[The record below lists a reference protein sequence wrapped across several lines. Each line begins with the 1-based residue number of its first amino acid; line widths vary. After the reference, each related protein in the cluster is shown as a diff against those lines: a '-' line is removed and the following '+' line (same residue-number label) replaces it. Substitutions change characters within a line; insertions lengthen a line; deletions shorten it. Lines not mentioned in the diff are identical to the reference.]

1 MGDAVA
7 AMPIFQAL
15 VRDTPVA
22 GPDTPPE
29 VTRNRRLFMLNLGFL
44 YLEQRRPENALST
57 FLQIRHEYPDDRDPL
72 VPLQIAAILRTLKR
86 VDEALAAVE
95 TGLGLLPDNPR
106 LVAEKAQILAAAG
119 RPDEGVALLQD
130 RLSADRDDDIPLYLG
145 LAAVHAE
152 GRRWDDAIH
161 ALETALSRHEG
172 DIQLMFQH
180 AAVLERAGRYGPAAD
195 AFRRLLAADPD
206 NATAMNYLGYML
218 IDYNLDVT
226 SGIAHVQQALKR
238 EPKNPAYLDSLGWGY
253 FKQKEYHK
261 ALDLLL
267 QAARALPTDPT
278 LLEHLG
284 DTYQALDRTHDAR
297 DCYEKALSFSPEADA
312 LARLNDKIK
321 KLKPRLQK

>member
-1 MGDAVA
+1 
-7 AMPIFQAL
+7 
-15 VRDTPVA
+15 
-22 GPDTPPE
+22 
-29 VTRNRRLFMLNLGFL
+29 MLNLGFL

-86 VDEALAAVE
+86 ADEALAAVE

-226 SGIAHVQQALKR
+226 AGIAHVQQAKR
-238 EPKNPAYLDSLGWGY
+238 EPKTPPTWTAWAGGTQAEGVPQSAGSAAASRPGAAHRSHALGTS
-253 FKQKEYHK
+253 
-261 ALDLLL
+261 
-267 QAARALPTDPT
+267 RR
-278 LLEHLG
+278 HLSG
-284 DTYQALDRTHDAR
+284 AGPHPRR
-297 DCYEKALSFSPEADA
+297 
-312 LARLNDKIK
+312 
-321 KLKPRLQK
+321 PRLLRESPVLLAGSGRARPAQ